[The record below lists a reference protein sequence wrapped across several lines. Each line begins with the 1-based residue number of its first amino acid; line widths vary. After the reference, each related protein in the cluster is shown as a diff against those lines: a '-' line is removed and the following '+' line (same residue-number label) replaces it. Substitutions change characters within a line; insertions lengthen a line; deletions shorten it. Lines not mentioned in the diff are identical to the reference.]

1 MLLKEI
7 LKYIV
12 YNTLWLIN
20 FCIPKGE
27 KTIMFIPHHNCFYD
41 RYDLFN
47 YKSDNVLC
55 LLNNLLHDSHYH
67 GYTFMVGYYHKNSL
81 ADYKKHADTF
91 VEKNI
96 RFVYVDS
103 AFEFLIAFFKSRIIF
118 TDEYVQRYPYKCSR
132 QKSVCL
138 NYFPAPFKEGLY
150 ISRFKD
156 INSIISMVKSVNKSY
171 DALVSVSDL
180 ASKLIAISCQFNYAH
195 CHTLGFPRND
205 VFYQDNTRLR
215 DRLTS
220 LFGFEIKNI
229 FLYVPTHRD
238 YENPERVQF
247 DKSIKR
253 RLFLGAKDLVEIT
266 AINNILKANNSILI
280 AKLHPIQLQYMK
292 MEELGDR
299 IVSYQDI
306 DSKLTISLNEMM
318 AISDCM
324 ITDYSSAVFDYFNAN
339 KPIIY
344 HFYDI
349 DMYNGTR
356 GFTINPVES
365 ICAGEFT
372 YTIEELKNSIVDVIN
387 GVDRHKD
394 RRQVLS
400 ELFLTY
406 RDDKSTERVKS
417 TFLPV

>member
-1 MLLKEI
+1 M
-7 LKYIV
+7 
-12 YNTLWLIN
+12 
-20 FCIPKGE
+20 
-27 KTIMFIPHHNCFYD
+27 
-41 RYDLFN
+41 
-47 YKSDNVLC
+47 
-55 LLNNLLHDSHYH
+55 
-67 GYTFMVGYYHKNSL
+67 
-81 ADYKKHADTF
+81 
-91 VEKNI
+91 
-96 RFVYVDS
+96 
-103 AFEFLIAFFKSRIIF
+103 
-118 TDEYVQRYPYKCSR
+118 
-132 QKSVCL
+132 
-138 NYFPAPFKEGLY
+138 
-150 ISRFKD
+150 
-156 INSIISMVKSVNKSY
+156 
-171 DALVSVSDL
+171 
-180 ASKLIAISCQFNYAH
+180 
-195 CHTLGFPRND
+195 
-205 VFYQDNTRLR
+205 
-215 DRLTS
+215 
-220 LFGFEIKNI
+220 
-229 FLYVPTHRD
+229 
-238 YENPERVQF
+238 
-247 DKSIKR
+247 
-253 RLFLGAKDLVEIT
+253 FLGAKDLVEIT